1 MDRRQ
6 RPARLLGL
14 AVLLLVATAADAPQ
28 LPIREARWLKT
39 PDLLADLTTQPA
51 ECLAMPKDAA
61 LRQSVE
67 TGRALFRSPL
77 MLGGQAA
84 RVGLSCSSCH
94 RNGRS
99 NPHFHFPGI
108 SGDPGTADVTASIMS
123 SHRGD
128 DIFNPKQIPDLG
140 GEPAKLKISRDP
152 TKRDLSVFI
161 HGLITQEFDGAE
173 PSPAALS
180 SVAEYVRAL
189 KPAACPR
196 NTSAPISLAIRLS
209 EVDSAVELAQKAYRN
224 GDAATGR
231 DLLGAARSTLGAI
244 DERFQLAGLEG
255 SRTELASA
263 SETLFQLQEV
273 QSDRGWNQWRHEW
286 PQQKRR
292 LLAAEPMSLFNPA
305 VLRKL
310 L

>member
-6 RPARLLGL
+6 GPARLLRL
-14 AVLLLVATAADAPQ
+14 AALTLVATAADAPQ

-51 ECLAMPKDAA
+51 ECLALPKDEAQ
-61 LRQSVE
+61 RQSVE
-67 TGRALFRSPL
+67 IGRALFRSPL

-128 DIFNPKQIPDLG
+128 DIFNPKPIPDLG
-140 GEPAKLKISRDP
+140 GDPGKLKISRDP
-152 TKRDLSVFI
+152 AKDDLPKFI

-173 PSPAALS
+173 PSPAGLS
-180 SVAEYVRAL
+180 SIANYVRAL
-189 KPAACPR
+189 KPEACPK
-196 NTSAPISLAIRLS
+196 NQSAPITLEERLTDI
-209 EVDSAVELAQKAYRN
+209 DSAVELARQAYHR
-224 GDAATGR
+224 GDTATGR
-231 DLLGAARSTLGAI
+231 ALLSAARSTLGTI
-244 DERFQLAGLEG
+244 DERFQLAGLEK
-255 SRTELASA
+255 SREDLRSA
-263 SETLFQLQEV
+263 SETLFQLQEN
-273 QSDRGWNQWRHEW
+273 QSDRGWRDWRHDW
-286 PQQKRR
+286 PPRKRR
-292 LLAAEPMSLFNPA
+292 LLAAGPRSLFNPA
-305 VLRKL
+305 MLRKPL
-310 L
+310 

>member
-6 RPARLLGL
+6 GPARLLGL
-14 AVLLLVATAADAPQ
+14 AALTLVATAADAPQ

-39 PDLLADLTTQPA
+39 SDLVADLTNQPA
-51 ECLAMPKDAA
+51 ECLALPKDEAP
-61 LRQSVE
+61 RRSVE
-67 TGRALFRSPL
+67 IGRALFRSPL

-84 RVGLSCSSCH
+84 RAGLSCSSCH

-128 DIFNPKQIPDLG
+128 DIFNPKPIPDLG
-140 GEPAKLKISRDP
+140 GDPAKLKISRDP
-152 TKRDLSVFI
+152 AKDDLREFI

-180 SVAEYVRAL
+180 SIAEYVRAL
-189 KPAACPR
+189 KPAGCPPS
-196 NTSAPISLAIRLS
+196 TSAPIGLGAELS
-209 EVDSAVELAQKAYRN
+209 EVDSAVALAQQAYRS
-224 GDAATGR
+224 GDSATGR
-231 DLLGAARSTLGAI
+231 DLLSAARSTLGAI
-244 DERFQLAGLEG
+244 DERFQLAGLES
-255 SRTELASA
+255 SRAELVSA
-263 SETLFQLQEV
+263 SETLFQLQET
-273 QSDRGWNQWRHEW
+273 QSDRVWRQWRHDW
-286 PQQKRR
+286 PQRKRR
-292 LLAAEPMSLFNPA
+292 LLAAGPRSLFNPP